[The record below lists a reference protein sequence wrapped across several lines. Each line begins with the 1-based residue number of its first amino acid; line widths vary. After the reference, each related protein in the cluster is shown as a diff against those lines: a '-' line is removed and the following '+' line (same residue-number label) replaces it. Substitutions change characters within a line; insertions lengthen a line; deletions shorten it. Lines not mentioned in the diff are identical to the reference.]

1 MGQMDLPTILTKQRG
16 MLQLCHKKGLIIPQA
31 FFNIW
36 IQAAEVRQRT
46 GAARRGGQRTDLQSP
61 RVCLRLSRELTD
73 LSCPS
78 ICCLLVLFRS
88 YQEFASGVES
98 AASLTSTL
106 SQSNGFVPPLLQFSG
121 LLLDGMRH
129 YFARRFAEANHTFD
143 LIGPVKHAST
153 SIPTL
158 VTCAFFECL
167 ALLADCPRFS
177 LRDYPDAVA
186 ATVAPDAGLPVLM
199 PDDYDA
205 NDVMRRLARVDAL
218 IASMVGQALSAGD
231 VARAGS
237 AAVVR
242 QCGGHSRL

>member
-1 MGQMDLPTILTKQRG
+1 
-16 MLQLCHKKGLIIPQA
+16 MLL
-31 FFNIW
+31 
-36 IQAAEVRQRT
+36 
-46 GAARRGGQRTDLQSP
+46 
-61 RVCLRLSRELTD
+61 
-73 LSCPS
+73 
-78 ICCLLVLFRS
+78 RS

-98 AASLTSTL
+98 PASLTSTL

-129 YFARRFAEANHTFD
+129 YFARRFTEANHTFD

-177 LRDYPDAVA
+177 LREYSDAVA
-186 ATVAPDAGLPVLM
+186 ATVAPDAGLPVVM

-231 VARAGS
+231 GPTLAAPRSPVRRAQSLAMCSHACLILVDDVAVCRCLRS
-237 AAVVR
+237 P
-242 QCGGHSRL
+242 CGPRTIRPTTSTSWI

>member
-1 MGQMDLPTILTKQRG
+1 M
-16 MLQLCHKKGLIIPQA
+16 
-31 FFNIW
+31 
-36 IQAAEVRQRT
+36 
-46 GAARRGGQRTDLQSP
+46 
-61 RVCLRLSRELTD
+61 
-73 LSCPS
+73 
-78 ICCLLVLFRS
+78 LFRS

-129 YFARRFAEANHTFD
+129 YFARRFTEANHTFD

-177 LRDYPDAVA
+177 LREYPDAVA

-218 IASMVGQALSAGD
+218 IASMVGQARPADDG
-231 VARAGS
+231 GS
-237 AAVVR
+237 AEASCSSHTSACDVLTRVFDS
-242 QCGGHSRL
+242 C

>member
-1 MGQMDLPTILTKQRG
+1 M
-16 MLQLCHKKGLIIPQA
+16 
-31 FFNIW
+31 
-36 IQAAEVRQRT
+36 
-46 GAARRGGQRTDLQSP
+46 
-61 RVCLRLSRELTD
+61 
-73 LSCPS
+73 
-78 ICCLLVLFRS
+78 LFRS

-98 AASLTSTL
+98 AASLSSTL
-106 SQSNGFVPPLLQFSG
+106 SRSNVSVPPLLQFSG

-129 YFARRFAEANHTFD
+129 YFARRFTEANHTFH

-167 ALLADCPRFS
+167 SLLADCPRFS
-177 LRDYPDAVA
+177 LREYPDAVA

-218 IASMVGQALSAGD
+218 IASMVSQALSAGD
-231 VARAGS
+231 GPALAAPGSFVAHARLRCSHACLILVDDVTACRCLRS
-237 AAVVR
+237 P
-242 QCGGHSRL
+242 CGPRTTRPTTSTNWI